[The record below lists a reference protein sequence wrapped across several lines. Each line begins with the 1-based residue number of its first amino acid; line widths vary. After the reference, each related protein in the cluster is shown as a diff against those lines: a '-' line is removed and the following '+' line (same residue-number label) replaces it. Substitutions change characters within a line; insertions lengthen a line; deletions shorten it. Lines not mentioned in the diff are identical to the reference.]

1 MNIIFLELEDVLDI
15 HQEQLEIFGGTPG
28 VLNWDMLE
36 SAVATP
42 AAGFGETYFHD
53 NLYLMAAAYLFHLV
67 RNHPFLDGNKR
78 TGAVAAFDFLQIN
91 GIDLRADEDEF
102 ERLVLEVAEGKA
114 DKEKIAEFFRQNSVE
129 INP

>member
-102 ERLVLEVAEGKA
+102 ERLVLEVAEGKT